1 MAEGRFVPVYYEDL
15 ETNFPEVWRDA
26 RSFWTWA
33 RMAAQADRLWPDRPE
48 VPAWPTKTVLK
59 RLVELGLVVLVDGGR
74 YTVRGLDKK
83 RQEELER
90 RTLASDSAR
99 NAAASRWSRSRS
111 ADRSA
116 ERPKRHAT
124 NDARHTD
131 IQTPNSVVASD
142 EAPTESGVFGSA
154 DEDPPRVDPEVLKL
168 QKLAESLTSRPYAM
182 ANVYSG
188 LGLKA
193 VEEQLAPHGY
203 ARVEAAWRR
212 VTSQIVDGKRPT
224 MRQLVFGADAILNP
238 VPNPQKLTE
247 SDRSAEAQASFDR
260 RVERTRRELA
270 ALRGDE

>member
-1 MAEGRFVPVYYEDL
+1 M
-15 ETNFPEVWRDA
+15 
-26 RSFWTWA
+26 
-33 RMAAQADRLWPDRPE
+33 
-48 VPAWPTKTVLK
+48 
-59 RLVELGLVVLVDGGR
+59 
-74 YTVRGLDKK
+74 
-83 RQEELER
+83 
-90 RTLASDSAR
+90 
-99 NAAASRWSRSRS
+99 
-111 ADRSA
+111 
-116 ERPKRHAT
+116 
-124 NDARHTD
+124 
-131 IQTPNSVVASD
+131 
-142 EAPTESGVFGSA
+142 FGSA